1 MPLHTKVKAGEMVR
15 IGGARVIADRNVT
28 LTVCDPAQV
37 EKHQNG
43 EWKPI
48 GRVARD
54 LVQQAGGERDG

>member
-1 MPLHTKVKAGEMVR
+1 MVR